1 MDSLRRIDPEIA
13 AAIDTEAARQANTI
27 ELIASE
33 NHVSAP
39 VLAALGTVLTDKYA
53 EGYPHKRYYRGCEN
67 VDTVE
72 QICIDRAKHLFGADH
87 ANVQPHCGTSANMA
101 VYLATLQPGDKIMG
115 MQLDHGGHLSHGLS
129 INVSGRWFRS
139 AHYGVTRETEQ
150 LDMDQVRDAVLKEKP
165 DILICGASSYPR
177 TIDFEAFGQIGKEAG
192 CPVLADIAHIA
203 GLVVGGVHP
212 NPTPHCD
219 FVTTTNHKTLRG
231 PRGGIILCKAQYA
244 DAIDQA
250 VFPGLQ
256 GGPLA
261 HVIAA
266 KAVAFQ
272 EAMQPEFKW
281 YASAIVANAKAL
293 ADAVSERGWRLVTG
307 GTDNH
312 LMLVDLRSRD
322 EDLTGN
328 LASQWLAAAGIVT
341 NKNVIPYDPRN
352 AKEASGIRLGTPA
365 VTTRGMRPDQ
375 MHTLAEWFDLV
386 LTSNGDP
393 EVINTVRA
401 EVMEFAKQFPI
412 PAQRE

>member
-13 AAIDTEAARQANTI
+13 AAIDTETARQANTI

-53 EGYPHKRYYRGCEN
+53 EGYPHHRYYRGCECI
-67 VDTVE
+67 DTVE
-72 QICIDRAKHLFGADH
+72 QICIDRAKLLFGADH

-101 VYLATLQPGDKIMG
+101 VYLAMINPGDKIMG

-231 PRGGIILCKAQYA
+231 PRGASSYA
-244 DAIDQA
+244 RRSMPTRLTRRSSPACR
-250 VFPGLQ
+250 
-256 GGPLA
+256 
-261 HVIAA
+261 AA
-266 KAVAFQ
+266 RWP
-272 EAMQPEFKW
+272 M
-281 YASAIVANAKAL
+281 
-293 ADAVSERGWRLVTG
+293 
-307 GTDNH
+307 
-312 LMLVDLRSRD
+312 
-322 EDLTGN
+322 
-328 LASQWLAAAGIVT
+328 
-341 NKNVIPYDPRN
+341 
-352 AKEASGIRLGTPA
+352 
-365 VTTRGMRPDQ
+365 
-375 MHTLAEWFDLV
+375 
-386 LTSNGDP
+386 
-393 EVINTVRA
+393 
-401 EVMEFAKQFPI
+401 
-412 PAQRE
+412 